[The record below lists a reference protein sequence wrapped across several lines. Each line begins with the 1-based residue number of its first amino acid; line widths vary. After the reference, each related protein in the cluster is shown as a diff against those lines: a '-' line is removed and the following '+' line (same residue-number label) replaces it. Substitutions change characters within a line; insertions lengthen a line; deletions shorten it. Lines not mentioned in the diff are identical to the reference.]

1 MIDGQ
6 NEIVPVA
13 LPAPGWYPDPGNPAM
28 TRWWSGNGWTDYVAP
43 LEERPAPAMAELE
56 AGSSPAPASAPAP
69 EASDAI
75 AEQGSGPRAS
85 SPDGAPIDV
94 EPAPPALGTPV
105 VVAEP
110 APFAPD
116 LTVTPSEATAEQ
128 QAWHSRSNRKAD
140 PRRGEVASPGTAR
153 ASTRRPAS
161 DYQPNWIA
169 GLAFVLAI
177 ISIPVIAVRV
187 LMDLHPL
194 TQSIAAGAPI
204 TIALLAFVTS
214 VRRGGRG
221 ILLSIVAVLLS
232 AATLAAGLLLP
243 RDVVQSATDLV
254 LGYLNLG

>member
-56 AGSSPAPASAPAP
+56 ASSSASQ
-69 EASDAI
+69 E
-75 AEQGSGPRAS
+75 RAS
-85 SPDGAPIDV
+85 VGTADGGSARAADAQVGAPVDV
-94 EPAPPALGTPV
+94 APVPPALDTPV
-105 VVAEP
+105 FQAEP
-110 APFAPD
+110 PPFAPD
-116 LTVTPSEATAEQ
+116 VTVTPSAAAAEQ

-140 PRRGEVASPGTAR
+140 PRRGEVATAGAAR
-153 ASTRRPAS
+153 PSTRRPAS

-177 ISIPVIAVRV
+177 LSIPVISVRV

-221 ILLSIVAVLLS
+221 ILLSIVAVVLS
-232 AATLAAGLLLP
+232 AATLAAGLLMP
-243 RDVVQSATDLV
+243 REIVQTATDLV
-254 LGYLNLG
+254 LGYLNIS